1 MRALVTGGCG
11 FIGSHVV
18 DRLIKD
24 DHDVLVV
31 DNLSAEC
38 NEEFYY
44 NDHATYLNLDIGS
57 KEDINSIDYTPHW
70 IFHLAAESRIQPTI
84 KNPMVAYQVN
94 VMGTCNMLEY
104 ARTHKVKRFIYS
116 STSSSYGLKNKTPLQ
131 ETMKTDCLNPYS
143 ASKLAG
149 EGLCKVYC
157 SLYDIPT
164 VIFRYFNVYGDRQ
177 PLKGQYAPVVG
188 LFMEMKKHG
197 ESMSIVG
204 DGLQR
209 RDFTHVSDVVE
220 ANILAATTN
229 NENVF
234 GEVFNVGTGT
244 NHSVLEL
251 AQIIEGEYHHIPKR
265 LGEAQVTLADITKI
279 KQELAWKPTVYI
291 DDWLKGKLNA

>member
-44 NDHATYLNLDIGS
+44 NDRATYLNLDIGS

-131 ETMKTDCLNPYS
+131 ETMK
-143 ASKLAG
+143 
-149 EGLCKVYC
+149 
-157 SLYDIPT
+157 
-164 VIFRYFNVYGDRQ
+164 Q
-177 PLKGQYAPVVG
+177 
-188 LFMEMKKHG
+188 
-197 ESMSIVG
+197 IV
-204 DGLQR
+204 
-209 RDFTHVSDVVE
+209 
-220 ANILAATTN
+220 
-229 NENVF
+229 
-234 GEVFNVGTGT
+234 
-244 NHSVLEL
+244 
-251 AQIIEGEYHHIPKR
+251 
-265 LGEAQVTLADITKI
+265 
-279 KQELAWKPTVYI
+279 
-291 DDWLKGKLNA
+291 